1 MTARH
6 RWYFI
11 VLVLIGLGLSACR
24 SAPQLH
30 NQYSLLQLSEAQ
42 QQANGLKLKMRLSNF
57 GEKEMTIEGVEF
69 TLQIA
74 GQQALTQRRLFTLEL
89 PGFGTETLAFDGAGL
104 RLPTAAGKTESLHY
118 TLEGRVF
125 RGRFGGGI
133 PFRHE
138 GHLSPVP
145 GIDGAWR

>member
-1 MTARH
+1 MTAPH
-6 RWYFI
+6 RWFLP
-11 VLVLIGLGLSACR
+11 VWLLICLGLSACR

-42 QQANGLKLKMRLSNF
+42 QQTDGLKLKMRLSNF

-74 GQQALTQRRLFTLEL
+74 GQPPLTQKRLFTLEL
-89 PGFGTETLAFDGAGL
+89 PGFGTETLAFDGAGV
-104 RLPTAAGKTESLHY
+104 RLPTADGHIESLHY

-138 GHLSPVP
+138 GRLSPVP